1 MYDIIVEKLN
11 QFFDL
16 KFKFFNLQKNLQSL
30 NDRPTRI
37 CFSLKPF
44 HEGINH
50 SFRSFRF
57 S

>member
-37 CFSLKPF
+37 CFNLKPF
-44 HEGINH
+44 H
-50 SFRSFRF
+50 
-57 S
+57 

>member
-44 HEGINH
+44 H
-50 SFRSFRF
+50 
-57 S
+57 